1 MRGMGTE
8 KMFHTRTRIFKKSN
22 KDKIIAKIA
31 YRAGVKM
38 VDEMSGKTYN
48 YSAKGVKDGIQ
59 SEILLPKDAGE
70 KWKDRA
76 YLYNEV
82 QRGEKYANAQ
92 YLREIEFALSNEF
105 SPQEN
110 IEIAKKAAQKLVDKG
125 MVADLHFHKLNDNNP
140 HCHMVLTM
148 RKITK
153 EGKFDTLKARDWNKP
168 SIIQG
173 FRKNLEKLLN
183 EKYKEKGLDMYVDRR
198 SYKERGLDLIPQ
210 KHLPPQKDSK
220 EYKEIAKENKKI
232 KRINKMTKQK
242 EKSRQEAVSDY
253 VERKEAMVQ
262 KSKEKTLETTVE
274 KVVDVPILSQKELVL
289 ERFRKEV
296 KSMQMEQ
303 KKNQEQNKEF
313 EGHGY
318 YNQSGTKQDRRDPKK
333 TVTVEQVYKEEASK
347 LKKEEREKN
356 MEHSNSKKKRA
367 TAYETLKKKTQQ
379 ANRLIEY
386 KKDDIAHSKLRVM
399 ELKAEK
405 KGLSSFSLTDLKQK
419 RQIKRDIAKEKV
431 LQKKKK
437 LEIRKERR
445 VIKEARKEYGKHIKA
460 QINKFKEKI
469 QQHMKARKHE
479 KEMDRLHEKTL
490 KQELKDVVSFEDY
503 KKKRDKD
510 VQLKTFDEVKMEKQ
524 KQKEQKNEQGLER

>member
-31 YRAGVKM
+31 YRAGIKM

-48 YSAKGVKDGIQ
+48 YSLKGVKDNIQ
-59 SEILLPKDAGE
+59 SEILLPENASE

-76 YLYNEV
+76 FLYNQV
-82 QRGEKYANAQ
+82 QRGETYANAQ
-92 YLREIEFALSNEF
+92 FLREIEFALSNEF

-125 MVADLHFHKLNDNNP
+125 MVADLHFHKLDGNNP

-148 RKITK
+148 RRITK
-153 EGKFDTLKARDWNKP
+153 EDEFDTLKARDWNKP

-183 EKYKEKGLDMYVDRR
+183 EKYQQKGLDMYVDRR

-220 EYKEIAKENKKI
+220 EYKEIAKKNKKI
-232 KRINKMTKQK
+232 KRVNEMTKQK
-242 EKSRQEAVSDY
+242 EKSRQQAVSEY
-253 VERKEAMVQ
+253 VERTEAMIQ
-262 KSKEKTLETTVE
+262 KSKEEEKVVEKTVE
-274 KVVDVPILSQKELVL
+274 KVEDTPILSQKELVL
-289 ERFRKEV
+289 ERLRKEV
-296 KSMQMEQ
+296 KNMQMEQ
-303 KKNQEQNKEF
+303 KKKQEQDKEF
-313 EGHGY
+313 EGHGH
-318 YNQSGTKQDRRDPKK
+318 YNQSGTKQERRDPNRK
-333 TVTVEQVYKEEASK
+333 TTVGHVYKEESSK
-347 LKKEEREKN
+347 LKKQEREKT
-356 MEHSNSKKKRA
+356 MEHSKSVKKRA
-367 TAYETLKKKTQQ
+367 TAYETLKKKTKQ
-379 ANRLIEY
+379 AKRLIEY
-386 KKDDIAHSKLRVM
+386 KKDDIAQSKIRVM
-399 ELKAEK
+399 DLKADA
-405 KGLSSFSLTDLKQK
+405 KGLSSFSLSDLKQK

-510 VQLKTFDEVKMEKQ
+510 VQLKTFDEVKKQ
-524 KQKEQKNEQGLER
+524 KGQKVEQGLER